1 MILTR
6 QPYLNG
12 RAGSI
17 AGDESSDDEND
28 EDEYARFCRIQRPA
42 SVLECPNPIK
52 WWLGRQSEY
61 PNPSR
66 MALDY
71 LIIPSVFISSVL
83 DK

>member
-1 MILTR
+1 MILTW
-6 QPYLNG
+6 QPYLNS

-28 EDEYARFCRIQRPA
+28 EDEYACFCRIQRPA
-42 SVLECPNPIK
+42 SVLECPNLIK
-52 WWLGRQSEY
+52 WWLGHQSEY
-61 PNPSR
+61 PNLSR

-71 LIIPSVFISSVL
+71 LIILSVFISLVL